1 MDHRYIHVAEYR
13 IPLVTAL
20 KKSRQRSMIDGRKSW
35 QIFRN
40 RFHQYHSPGFNYSGF
55 PIFTASTS
63 FIPSFVKTFGIC
75 SFLLYIYI
83 FFYLYFKIEIMKII
97 VSQF

>member
-63 FIPSFVKTFGIC
+63 FIPFFVKTFGIC

-97 VSQF
+97 VSQL

>member
-1 MDHRYIHVAEYR
+1 
-13 IPLVTAL
+13 
-20 KKSRQRSMIDGRKSW
+20 MIDGRKSW

-63 FIPSFVKTFGIC
+63 FIPFFVKTFGIC

-83 FFYLYFKIEIMKII
+83 FFFIYILKLKLWKSLFLNSKII
-97 VSQF
+97 KDNPDTQLNVEKTRVNNFAFFK